1 MEFLDEEGN
10 RRSAPAVS
18 GRMLKHWH
26 YEGMKHLINNKDLC
40 DACRIGEPMRPGIL
54 DKEKLSQ
61 IKPEKLKDEENFVKK
76 CAVCDIHG
84 DLIAQEAK

>member
-1 MEFLDEEGN
+1 MLKFVTFAVKTQLDIRIMEFLDEEGN

-54 DKEKLSQ
+54 DKEKLS
-61 IKPEKLKDEENFVKK
+61 
-76 CAVCDIHG
+76 
-84 DLIAQEAK
+84 